1 MGTEPDKVGAV
12 VAGWRAVLPGLDPAA
27 LELVGRVL
35 VLGQHLERSANAAL
49 EAHGLTLGEFDILGT
64 LRRRGAGGMT
74 PTQLL
79 RWVILTSGGMTARL
93 TRLEERG
100 LLVRRPDPADRRGV
114 LVELTAKG
122 RKLTDAA
129 AADRFAEAA
138 RALPA
143 MTDAERRTLTRLLQ
157 KWLEPIAPAESTRS
171 L

>member
-1 MGTEPDKVGAV
+1 MGAESDKVGAV
-12 VAGWRAVLPGLDPAA
+12 VAGWRAVLPGLDPSA

-49 EAHGLTLGEFDILGT
+49 ARHELTLGEFDILGT
-64 LRRRGAGGMT
+64 LRRRGRGGMT

-100 LLVRRPDPADRRGV
+100 LLARRPDPADGRGV

-122 RKLTDAA
+122 QRLIDAA
-129 AADRFAEAA
+129 AAARFAEAE
-138 RALPA
+138 RSLPP
-143 MTDAERRTLTRLLQ
+143 MTDAERRTLSRLLVR
-157 KWLEPIAPAESTRS
+157 WLGEVAPEPA
-171 L
+171 